1 MMKLLTVVIVAI
13 CSVAVVGVSGAT
25 AADNNVFVCYF
36 PNWAQ
41 GRPGKSNLT

>member
-13 CSVAVVGVSGAT
+13 CSVVSGVT
-25 AADNNVFVCYF
+25 AEDNVFVCYF